1 MWYVI
6 LLAVCIGGDQLLK
19 WWVTS
24 HLDVG
29 QSAPLLPGIV
39 RLTRLHNTGAAWSS
53 FSGKTGLLAAVT
65 IVLMAAVVY
74 LVVKKIV
81 RHPLGL
87 TAAMLVLGGGAGN
100 MIDRLCRGY
109 VVDMFDLE
117 FMSYPI
123 FNLADIFIVV
133 AGITLCLHVIFYRGD
148 GSEEGE
154 PAPKKARKSR
164 QHPGAPARAHKL
176 HLPARKQQ
184 PAAPKK
190 PAAQPVSPAPAKDDP
205 FAAWDRAPVQAQPV
219 TPAAPSAPKKAP
231 AAPAAPKPVQE
242 TPKAAAPAVKPA
254 DTAPD
259 DPLLAYLNST
269 PAAPAEPEVA
279 DSDKEKDT
287 APADGEHYSLD
298 DILAEFSDF

>member
-1 MWYVI
+1 MWYAIVAI
-6 LLAVCIGGDQLLK
+6 LILIADQGLK
-19 WWVTS
+19 YWVTLNIP
-24 HLDVG
+24 LDTGHVT
-29 QSAPLLPGIV
+29 LIPGV
-39 RLTRLHNTGAAWSS
+39 LELTNIHNNGAAFSILQHAPHWIFVIFTVVFAAIAVFCLRRNVVHGKVGRWS
-53 FSGKTGLLAAVT
+53 
-65 IVLMAAVVY
+65 VV
-74 LVVKKIV
+74 
-81 RHPLGL
+81 
-87 TAAMLVLGGGAGN
+87 LVLAGAVGN
-100 MIDRLCRGY
+100 CIDRILSGY
-109 VVDMFDLE
+109 VVDMFNFL
-117 FMSYPI
+117 FMRFAV

-219 TPAAPSAPKKAP
+219 TPAAP
-231 AAPAAPKPVQE
+231 AAPKPVQE

-269 PAAPAEPEVA
+269 PA
-279 DSDKEKDT
+279 
-287 APADGEHYSLD
+287 PADGEHYSLD

>member
-1 MWYVI
+1 MKTSDRLATILFLLAAPAARFLELKNNYDPAGLPTGGFPYLPAVLAAAAV
-6 LLAVCIGGDQLLK
+6 LLAVVALLLLK
-19 WWVTS
+19 KV
-24 HLDVG
+24 
-29 QSAPLLPGIV
+29 
-39 RLTRLHNTGAAWSS
+39 
-53 FSGKTGLLAAVT
+53 
-65 IVLMAAVVY
+65 
-74 LVVKKIV
+74 V
-81 RHPLGL
+81 RHWTGV
-87 TAAMLVLGGGAGN
+87 TACTLILSGGIGN
-100 MIDRLCRGY
+100 IIDRIVHGY

-148 GSEEGE
+148 GSEESE

-219 TPAAPSAPKKAP
+219 TPAAPSAPKKTP

>member
-1 MWYVI
+1 MWYAIVAI
-6 LLAVCIGGDQLLK
+6 LILIADQGLK
-19 WWVTS
+19 YWVTLNIP
-24 HLDVG
+24 LDTGHVT
-29 QSAPLLPGIV
+29 LIPGV
-39 RLTRLHNTGAAWSS
+39 LELTNIHNNGAAFSILHGKVGRWS
-53 FSGKTGLLAAVT
+53 
-65 IVLMAAVVY
+65 VV
-74 LVVKKIV
+74 
-81 RHPLGL
+81 
-87 TAAMLVLGGGAGN
+87 LVLAGAVGN
-100 MIDRLCRGY
+100 CIDRILSGY
-109 VVDMFDLE
+109 VVDMFNFL
-117 FMSYPI
+117 FMRFAV

-148 GSEEGE
+148 GSEESE

-219 TPAAPSAPKKAP
+219 TPAAPSAPKKTP